1 MSPDQIFQQIAQG
14 VDLTAILPLATTP
27 SLDYYHY
34 MKAYKLVNPDKFYAY
49 CRQHKGDPLLP
60 TTQQTDF
67 CQMLF
72 LILAENYPPL
82 EYNHLES
89 DGYPTLSAFV
99 TIARKYL

>member
-49 CRQHKGDPLLP
+49 CKQHKSN
-60 TTQQTDF
+60 QDF
-67 CQMLF
+67 LAI
-72 LILAENYPPL
+72 LHRILAENYPPL